1 MFKANYTINYN
12 HFKMRTTFLFYLSN
26 LIILKFYFN
35 IQSLCSHYHFFLYL
49 YPISF
54 ELSYNPKQLLL
65 LTQISNKSETPFNTL
80 LSYFIAWHTS
90 LLFIAF
96 FLLFFY
102 PHKYI
107 TSTFITKKII
117 YIKCL
122 TLTIIMWEDILSW
135 MRILIFLKRERNFQM
150 NKLLNQN

>member
-80 LSYFIAWHTS
+80 LSYFITWHTS
-90 LLFIAF
+90 LLFIEF
-96 FLLFFY
+96 FLLFLPAQIHYKHFY
-102 PHKYI
+102 YQKNYLHKMSHFDNNYVGRY
-107 TSTFITKKII
+107 FK
-117 YIKCL
+117 L
-122 TLTIIMWEDILSW
+122 DE
-135 MRILIFLKRERNFQM
+135 NF
-150 NKLLNQN
+150 NFFEEGEEFPNE